1 MIAPLL
7 EKYDVR
13 IVIVPGALVAALS
26 LWLIGSV
33 QSTVH
38 LFAVYSIFGIGFA
51 ASGLLPATTLIARW
65 FEFNRARAL
74 SVASTGLSLGGVIL
88 TPLCAFMIES
98 NGLVET
104 TPWLAIMYL
113 CGIVPV
119 ALLLRSNPSD
129 MGLMPDG
136 KSPTTD
142 FRQVPSIRLTDA
154 LRHPFF
160 WLLSSA
166 YLFVMLAQVGGI
178 AHQYGLL
185 SERINP
191 EQSRY
196 VIAILPLFSILGRLA
211 GGWILDKIE
220 TMRFTLGMMCLQGL
234 SLGLMSAANEL
245 WMLALTLAVFGI
257 TVGNLLMLQPL
268 IIAEV
273 YGLKD
278 YSRIYS
284 LSNLLTMFGVAAGP
298 AILGMLFVLTGN
310 YELPYLAVAG
320 LGFVACFIFT
330 LALPYVST
338 IQPLESARV
347 SE

>member
-1 MIAPLL
+1 VIAPLL
-7 EKYDVR
+7 DKYDVR
-13 IVIVPGALVAALS
+13 IVIIPGALVAALS

-33 QSTVH
+33 QSTVQ

-65 FEFNRARAL
+65 FEFNRAKAL

-98 NGLVET
+98 NGLAET
-104 TPWLAIMYL
+104 APWLAVMYL

-119 ALLLRSNPSD
+119 ALLLRSKPSD
-129 MGLMPDG
+129 LGLMPDG
-136 KSPTTD
+136 RSPTTD
-142 FRQVPSIRLTDA
+142 MGPEQSTRLADA
-154 LRHPFF
+154 LKHPFF

-185 SERINP
+185 SERITP

-211 GGWILDKIE
+211 GGWILDKVE
-220 TMRFTLGMMCLQGL
+220 TMRFTLGMMCLQGF
-234 SLGLMSAANEL
+234 SLVLISAANEL
-245 WMLALTLAVFGI
+245 WMLVLALAVFGI

-298 AILGMLFVLTGN
+298 AMLGMLFVRTGN
-310 YELPYLAVAG
+310 YDLPYLVIAG
-320 LGFVACFIFT
+320 MGFVACFIFA
-330 LALPYVST
+330 LALPHAST
-338 IQPLESARV
+338 VQPFESLQV
-347 SE
+347 GE